1 MSNKRLGNQ
10 AIISAE
16 NIKRNI
22 RHALSEKR
30 NPSLLNVNTTTPAF
44 LPSEDLTID
53 FVQKFRESGGIFVPC
68 VKNDFAPRLT
78 QLLKV
83 KKYERIYSSNPSL
96 STVLQRENIPF
107 LNFIEPKEPADVAL
121 IYADYL
127 IARWG
132 ALYFSNRYLLYP
144 SVLNLA
150 KDLIVVGMAEGLI
163 ESLDVLHEKL
173 ETDYEKKDYA
183 FSEIIRPHH
192 LGEGEEYSAQDPQ
205 LILFFIAQ

>member
-83 KKYERIYSSNPSL
+83 KNMSAYIVP
-96 STVLQRENIPF
+96 IP
-107 LNFIEPKEPADVAL
+107 
-121 IYADYL
+121 
-127 IARWG
+127 
-132 ALYFSNRYLLYP
+132 P
-144 SVLNLA
+144 SVL
-150 KDLIVVGMAEGLI
+150 
-163 ESLDVLHEKL
+163 
-173 ETDYEKKDYA
+173 
-183 FSEIIRPHH
+183 F
-192 LGEGEEYSAQDPQ
+192 YSGKIYP
-205 LILFFIAQ
+205 F